1 MTRGLSKSRLLAG
14 LQCHR
19 LLWWK
24 VHEPGAEELVPEPEQ
39 QRIFDRGTEV
49 GERARDYVPGGV
61 LIESEGGDLG
71 AMVRATQEAM
81 EAGAPVIYEAAFS
94 VDGVYVAVDI
104 LQRVDDGWC
113 IIEVKS
119 GTRVKDVHFQDVA
132 VQIHVLERAGMRI
145 SGAEVMVLNRDCAAP
160 RLEDLFSRH
169 DVMQEARRHVPSMAM
184 WAKEQIRMLGESNPT
199 VETGGHCSSPYR
211 CPFWDR
217 CHESLPEHHVSSLY
231 AARDRAPQ
239 WERQGIRLIEDIP
252 DDVSLSPVQRRQVRA
267 IRAGHMVVEKE
278 PLARE
283 LASHPRPWGY
293 LDFETI
299 GLPIPRWDGCHPY
312 DQVPTQF
319 VYYERDGQAET
330 HCDEWLVADD
340 RDPRPELARHLVE
353 ACRGA
358 AVVFAWYAAFEKRV
372 ISALARNVPELSAE
386 LLDLNRRI
394 VDLLPVV
401 RNHVY
406 DPGFGGSFSLKYV
419 LPTLVPELSYKGL
432 KITNGVEASMLL
444 EELMFAGGEWTDA
457 ERAAERKALEDY
469 CRLDTFGMVEL
480 HDRLLELASEPRA

>member
-39 QRIFDRGTEV
+39 QRIFDRGTEG

-319 VYYERDGQAET
+319 VYYEPHAVLSLSPNTGTAEGGT
-330 HCDEWLVADD
+330 VVTLSG
-340 RDPRPELARHLVE
+340 RHLRDFAPHPVLCRFGTALAVTAHLANDTLLCIAPPAEE
-353 ACRGA
+353 AGVAHRMRADFGA
-358 AVVFAWYAAFEKRV
+358 DSATAAQDIKGLSSLAAF
-372 ISALARNVPELSAE
+372 LVPLSAE
-386 LLDLNRRI
+386 GLDA
-394 VDLLPVV
+394 VD
-401 RNHVY
+401 
-406 DPGFGGSFSLKYV
+406 DSL
-419 LPTLVPELSYKGL
+419 
-432 KITNGVEASMLL
+432 
-444 EELMFAGGEWTDA
+444 
-457 ERAAERKALEDY
+457 
-469 CRLDTFGMVEL
+469 
-480 HDRLLELASEPRA
+480 